1 MAGCPVDEEESPVGV
16 NYVDTLI
23 AIALDSP
30 VGQSVVPPRNDA
42 KPTIAAE
49 HYRLLVDHP
58 YELTSEDVIFTVYA
72 DKQGVPPVERLDAR
86 DTYFA
91 TPRACLR
98 TSPLP
103 KTFGWGLHADGHG
116 RLALVPMESER
127 YQELLDDPGTKV
139 VRAMRS
145 SR

>member
-1 MAGCPVDEEESPVGV
+1 MEAEPVGV

-23 AIALDSP
+23 AIAPDSP
-30 VGQSVVPPRNDA
+30 IGASDVPPRNDT

-49 HYRLLVDHP
+49 QYRLLSSRP
-58 YELTSEDVIFTVYA
+58 YELTSEDVIFAVHA
-72 DKQGVPPVERLDAR
+72 DKQGIPDNERLAAR
-86 DTYFA
+86 DSYFA

-103 KTFGWGLHADGHG
+103 KKFGWGLHADGEG

-127 YQELLDDPGTKV
+127 YRELLDDPGTKV
-139 VRAMRS
+139 VNAMRS
-145 SR
+145 GR

>member
-1 MAGCPVDEEESPVGV
+1 MGV
-16 NYVDTLI
+16 NYVETLI
-23 AIALDSP
+23 AVAPDCPAERSK
-30 VGQSVVPPRNDA
+30 VPPRNDA

-49 HYRLLVDHP
+49 HYRLLAEHP
-58 YELTSEDVIFTVYA
+58 YELTSEDVIFTVHA
-72 DKQGVPPVERLDAR
+72 DRQGIPQGERPEAR
-86 DTYFA
+86 DAYFA
-91 TPRACLR
+91 IPRACLR

-103 KTFGWGLHADGHG
+103 KKFGWGLHADAEG

-127 YQELLDDPGTKV
+127 YRELMDDPGTRV

>member
-1 MAGCPVDEEESPVGV
+1 MGV

-23 AIALDSP
+23 AIAPDSP
-30 VGQSVVPPRNDA
+30 VQRSVVPPRNTA

-49 HYRLLVDHP
+49 HFRLLADHP

-72 DKQGVPPVERLDAR
+72 NKQGITPLERAAAR
-86 DTYFA
+86 EAYFA

-103 KTFGWGLHADGHG
+103 KTFGWGLHADATG
-116 RLALVPMESER
+116 RLALVPVESDR
-127 YQELLDDPGTKV
+127 YAELLDDPGTKA

-145 SR
+145 SRRVAGADRP

>member
-1 MAGCPVDEEESPVGV
+1 MGV
-16 NYVDTLI
+16 NYVETLI
-23 AIALDSP
+23 AIAPDCP
-30 VGQSVVPPRNDA
+30 VERSTVPARNDA

-49 HYRLLVDHP
+49 HYRLLAEHP
-58 YELTSEDVIFTVYA
+58 YELTSEDVIFTVHA
-72 DKQGVPPVERLDAR
+72 DKQGIPSGERPDAR
-86 DTYFA
+86 DAYFA

-103 KTFGWGLHADGHG
+103 KKFGWGLHADAEG
-116 RLALVPMESER
+116 RLALVPVESDR
-127 YQELLDDPGTKV
+127 YRELLDDPGTKV